1 MKGYKMDGMKYEVA
15 QYQLSSILNYINSGD
30 ISIPDIQRPFVW
42 KPKNVRDLIDSLY
55 NGYPIGYI
63 IIWQNPN
70 VSLKDGSKSIGKK
83 IIIDGQQRIT
93 ALKTAILG
101 DAILNEDFEEKVYKI
116 AFNPLAKEDEEIF
129 AVQTPAHVKSKHWI
143 PDISVLFN
151 SDFDILEFM
160 EEYKTNN
167 PDINPKDVN
176 KVISKLKN
184 IQNSQIGVI
193 NLAPGLDVGEVTEIF
208 VRVNSQGKRLNEAD
222 FAMSKIAADNKYQ
235 GNELR
240 KAIDYF
246 CHLAVD
252 PTFYEQL
259 LKKDKQF
266 MQTEFAS
273 KISWLKD
280 DLETIYDPD
289 YNDMLRVS
297 FMHQFGRAK
306 LGDLV
311 NLLSGRDFEN
321 KVYKEEIAADSFSK
335 LRNGILNFMG
345 QYNLESFVI
354 AIKSLGF
361 ISSKLLTS
369 KMTLDFAYT
378 LFLLLH
384 NSDEIQKIEI
394 KRYVQKW
401 FLLSTLTG
409 RYSTSPE
416 TQMDKDLRAIKT
428 KSFKVFFEEMES
440 SQLSDTF
447 WDIGLVQKLE
457 ISSVNSPAFS
467 VFLAAQIKNAETSLL
482 SNSTKV
488 ADLIT
493 IMGDVHHIF
502 PKEYLKE
509 NGITDKLIYN
519 QVANFAYLDKPVNIS
534 IGKKS
539 PEEYFRLA
547 KEQCITQDIKVGTI
561 SNIDAL
567 LKNLEE
573 NCIPSDIETYT
584 VDDYQKFLIYRRK
597 MMAKKIKDFYY
608 GL

>member
-1 MKGYKMDGMKYEVA
+1 MDGMKYEVA

-561 SNIDAL
+561 SNINAL

>member
-1 MKGYKMDGMKYEVA
+1 MDGMKYEVA

>member
-1 MKGYKMDGMKYEVA
+1 MDGMKYDVA

-101 DAILNEDFEEKVYKI
+101 EAILNEDFEEKVYKI

-176 KVISKLKN
+176 KMISKLKN

-321 KVYKEEIAADSFSK
+321 KVYKDEIAADSFSK
-335 LRNGILNFMG
+335 LKNGILNFMS

-361 ISSKLLTS
+361 ISPKLLTS
-369 KMTLDFAYT
+369 KITLDFAYT

-384 NSDEIQKIEI
+384 NSDEVQKIEI

-428 KSFKVFFEEMES
+428 KSFKVFFEEMEE

-584 VDDYQKFLIYRRK
+584 VDDYQKFLTYRRK